1 MRKETFAGVCNILQS
16 LPSKIDWDDNVA
28 LSYAIVMNNWDD
40 VLVGLIVRHVLLNCN
55 WRPTISEMRLIGIS
69 IAVGN
74 YSPVNLASMISDI
87 INSEFYTQ
95 ERCEKMDK
103 GIEAGVYPFYLR
115 VIVENL
121 GGFNRIGSRSSEQNV
136 QLIGDALCNCYTSL
150 EFDRRLEQP
159 QLLPELAAAGR
170 AVTAQL
176 EGSL

>member
-40 VLVGLIVRHVLLNCN
+40 VLVGLIVRHVLLNCT
-55 WRPTISEMRLIGIS
+55 WRPTIAEMRLIGIR
-69 IAVGN
+69 ITVGN
-74 YSPVNLASMISDI
+74 YSPADLASMISNI
-87 INSEFYTQ
+87 INTEFYTK
-95 ERCEKMDK
+95 ERWEKMDK

-115 VIVENL
+115 VIVKNL
-121 GGFNRIGSRSSEQNV
+121 GGFNRIGSRNSEQNV
-136 QLIGDALCNCYTSL
+136 ELIADVLATCYTSL

>member
-40 VLVGLIVRHVLLNCN
+40 VLVGLIVRHVLLNCT
-55 WRPTISEMRLIGIS
+55 WRPTIAEMRLIGIR

-74 YSPVNLASMISDI
+74 YSAADLALKISNI
-87 INSEFYTQ
+87 INAEFYTQ
-95 ERCEKMDK
+95 ERWDKLDK
-103 GIEAGVYPFYLR
+103 GIEAGVYPFYLKD
-115 VIVENL
+115 IVESL
-121 GGFNRIGSRSSEQNV
+121 GGFNRIGSRSSDQNV
-136 QLIGDALCNCYTSL
+136 ELIANALTACYASL

-159 QLLPELAAAGR
+159 KLLPELAAAGR

-176 EGSL
+176 EGSI